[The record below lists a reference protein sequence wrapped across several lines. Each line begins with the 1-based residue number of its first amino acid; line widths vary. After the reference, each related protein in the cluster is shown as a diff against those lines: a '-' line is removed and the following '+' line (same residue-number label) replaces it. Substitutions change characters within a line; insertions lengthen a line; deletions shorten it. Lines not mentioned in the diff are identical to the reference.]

1 MKNLCN
7 DCSNKVCKV
16 KGKRI
21 TVVKCPDFAEFHAG
35 RHTETKNLKKP
46 MKYNNR
52 EKIMPY
58 KRFMKVIFFLIL
70 LNAVN
75 LAQIRHLSE
84 AELRN
89 ELMRCL
95 IERLGFKQQAELT
108 DSLVSEIQ
116 KSHQREWLKDYEN
129 KVCSDDKF
137 NLAQKLLNPDCPSP
151 PFYDNFAFGFLS
163 TIFLIILIYGGILIL

>member
-1 MKNLCN
+1 MILIIIFIA
-7 DCSNKVCKV
+7 CSCY
-16 KGKRI
+16 
-21 TVVKCPDFAEFHAG
+21 P
-35 RHTETKNLKKP
+35 
-46 MKYNNR
+46 
-52 EKIMPY
+52 
-58 KRFMKVIFFLIL
+58 
-70 LNAVN
+70 
-75 LAQIRHLSE
+75 QIRTLSE

-137 NLAQKLLNPDCPSP
+137 DLAQRLLNPDCPSP

-163 TIFLIILIYGGILIL
+163 TIFLIILIYGGIAIL

>member
-16 KGKRI
+16 KGKGI

-84 AELRN
+84 TELKN
-89 ELMRCL
+89 ELTRCL
-95 IERLGFKQQAELT
+95 IERLGFKQQAAQT
-108 DSLVSEIQ
+108 DSLISELQ
-116 KSHQREWLKDYEN
+116 KSHQREWLKDYELRL
-129 KVCSDDKF
+129 CSDEKF
-137 NLAQKLLNPDCPSP
+137 SLSQQLLNFECPKQSWYDSF
-151 PFYDNFAFGFLS
+151 FYGFVGAGVVALIAF
-163 TIFLIILIYGGILIL
+163 IIGVSI